1 MLFQQ
6 TRTGRDFQRN
16 ALPDTGGTIMKRDK
30 FNPVQ
35 RNYKD
40 TLFRMIFSDKKAL
53 LSLYNAISGKDYK
66 DPDELEIVTLENA
79 IYMNKKNDLAF
90 VIDSSLHLFEHQST
104 DSPNMP
110 LRNLFYISRELEK
123 LTIGQ
128 SLYSPKQVMVPT
140 PHFIVFYNGK
150 DTSWE
155 RKEKRLSD
163 AYEQKT
169 DHPQLELLVT
179 MLNINLGTNSD
190 IVNKCQPLLEYMQ
203 YVEKVRKYT
212 SIMNINIA
220 VEKAVNES
228 IKEGILTDFL
238 LKNKA
243 EAVQM
248 SIFEY
253 DEEKEMKLIR
263 RDEREIGREQG
274 IEQGREQGLRE
285 GMEKGREEG
294 IKESMKNFILDNLEG
309 QIPEERIA
317 MKLQKIF
324 GISLEEGRSL
334 ISLYREVE

>member
-1 MLFQQ
+1 
-6 TRTGRDFQRN
+6 
-16 ALPDTGGTIMKRDK
+16 MKKEK

-40 TLFRMIFSDKKAL
+40 TLFRMIFNDKESL
-53 LSLYNAISGKDYK
+53 LSLYNAISGTDYK
-66 DPDELEIVTLENA
+66 DPDELEIATLENA

-90 VIDSSLHLFEHQST
+90 LIDSSLHLYEHQST
-104 DSPNMP
+104 CNPNMP
-110 LRNLFYISRELEK
+110 LRNLFYISRELER
-123 LTIGQ
+123 LTRVQ
-128 SLYSPKQVMVPT
+128 SLYSSKQVMVPT
-140 PHFIVFYNGK
+140 PHFIVFYNGN

-155 RKEKRLSD
+155 RKEKKLSD

-179 MLNINLGTNSD
+179 MLNINLGANSD

-212 SIMNINIA
+212 SIMDISMA

-228 IKEGILTDFL
+228 IKEGILSDFL
-238 LKNKA
+238 SKNKA

-253 DEEKEMKLIR
+253 DEEKEMRLIR
-263 RDEREIGREQG
+263 QDEREIGREQG
-274 IEQGREQGLRE
+274 ILE
-285 GMEKGREEG
+285 GMEKGREEGREEG
-294 IKESMKNFILDNLEG
+294 IKESMKCFILDNLEE

-317 MKLQKIF
+317 AKLQKYF
-324 GISLEEGRSL
+324 GVLPEEGRRL
-334 ISLYREVE
+334 ISLYREAE

>member
-1 MLFQQ
+1 
-6 TRTGRDFQRN
+6 
-16 ALPDTGGTIMKRDK
+16 MKSK
-30 FNPVQ
+30 KLYPVQ

-40 TLFRMIFSDKKAL
+40 TLFRMVFSDKEAL
-53 LSLYNAISGKDYK
+53 LSLYNAISEKDYK

-90 VIDSSLHLFEHQST
+90 LIDSSLHLYEHQST

-123 LTIGQ
+123 LTSGQ
-128 SLYSPKQVMVPT
+128 TLYGPKQVMVPT
-140 PHFIVFYNGK
+140 PRFIVFYNGS

-155 RKEKRLSD
+155 RKVSKLSD
-163 AYEQKT
+163 AFEQKT
-169 DHPQLELLVT
+169 DHPELELLAT
-179 MLNINLGTNSD
+179 MLNINLGNNSE
-190 IVNKCQPLLEYMQ
+190 IMNKCHTLLEYMQ

-212 SIMNINIA
+212 SVMNINQA

-228 IKEGILTDFL
+228 IKEGILADFL

-253 DEEKEMKLIR
+253 DEEREMKLIK
-263 RDEREIGREQG
+263 RDIWEMAREKAREEAREEVREEGRE
-274 IEQGREQGLRE
+274 EGRKE
-285 GMEKGREEG
+285 GRKEG
-294 IKESMKNFILDNLEG
+294 IKESMKYFILDNLEQ

-317 MKLQKIF
+317 AKLQKYF
-324 GISLEEGRSL
+324 GIVSEEGIRL
-334 ISLYREVE
+334 ISLYREAE

>member
-140 PHFIVFYNGK
+140 PHFIVFYNGN

-212 SIMNINIA
+212 SIMNINMA

-274 IEQGREQGLRE
+274 LRE

-309 QIPEERIA
+309 QISEERIV
-317 MKLQKIF
+317 MKLHKIF
-324 GISLEEGRSL
+324 GISLEEGRCL